1 MFCSKCGAENPNN
14 SKFCSDCGQ
23 SIDVKFVTINR
34 YSKEE
39 IDIAYYKTNL
49 QMQKEVLKIQQKTL
63 EEQKKQFAS
72 MAKCPGC
79 GSTSLAGNKKGYGIG
94 KGVIGA
100 AVLGPF
106 GLVAGNLGAKKVIV
120 TCMKCGKKFKA

>member
-1 MFCSKCGAENPNN
+1 MFCSKCGAENLNK
-14 SKFCSDCGQ
+14 SKFCSGCGQ

-49 QMQKEVLKIQQKTL
+49 QMQKEALKIQQKTL

-72 MAKCPGC
+72 MAKCPRC

-94 KGVIGA
+94 KGLIGA